1 VFFAAIDGVSQEV
14 LEPTAGRAFQ
24 KDTCQ
29 VRSCARVCG
38 MAVPRTRE
46 KACILA
52 RSLVDI
58 FGAFRRFDDHNAQA
72 AFRGAAHERFHA
84 LEGERSCI
92 HDIVTIADNSVMN
105 LILIIL
111 IVLLLFGGGGG
122 YYYGG
127 PVVGGGVG
135 GLLLIVLVVY
145 LLIGR
150 RRV

>member
-1 VFFAAIDGVSQEV
+1 MRLAAILFQILRLTIDAAVGLPNRRTEFEICAPASNRG
-14 LEPTAGRAFQ
+14 PFPFFGRSP
-24 KDTCQ
+24 C
-29 VRSCARVCG
+29 SCPPA
-38 MAVPRTRE
+38 E
-46 KACILA
+46 
-52 RSLVDI
+52 SDY
-58 FGAFRRFDDHNAQA
+58 FRRFS
-72 AFRGAAHERFHA
+72 AFRGSQRAGRPPRAARERFHA

-92 HDIVTIADNSVMN
+92 RDIVTIADNSVMN